1 MPAGGGHA
9 VHASSAS
16 SAGNQV
22 ELVAIGVSERGPPGR
37 ARGDLVDD
45 GGSEVQQSLDVGG
58 EVGADQ
64 VGVEPVLDAVGL
76 GDPMEGQAGPE
87 LGCGGIDGRVVDGS
101 PLVDRPVENRG
112 PELSDAGS
120 VSGVECGA
128 EEGRADGDSW
138 GMRWVVVGRTLVVSE
153 VIRRFGRRR
162 PG

>member
-22 ELVAIGVSERGPPGR
+22 ELVAIGVGERGPPGR

-76 GDPMEGQAGPE
+76 GDPMEARR
-87 LGCGGIDGRVVDGS
+87 D
-101 PLVDRPVENRG
+101 
-112 PELSDAGS
+112 LS
-120 VSGVECGA
+120 SGVVA
-128 EEGRADGDSW
+128 SMAAWSTVAPSLTGRS
-138 GMRWVVVGRTLVVSE
+138 R
-153 VIRRFGRRR
+153 
-162 PG
+162 